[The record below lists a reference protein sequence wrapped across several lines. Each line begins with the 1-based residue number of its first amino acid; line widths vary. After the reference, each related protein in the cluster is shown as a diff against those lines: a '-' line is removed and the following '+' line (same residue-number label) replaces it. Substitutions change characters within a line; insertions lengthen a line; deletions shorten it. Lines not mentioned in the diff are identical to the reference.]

1 MVFTSYIGVFATG
14 FSQTEA
20 NSIYSKADVKNLS
33 AKGFSLL
40 DFDSGTIVYDGNGS
54 KKFPVGN
61 MVKLMTLYLAFEAI
75 SDGKTTLDAEFP
87 VPKSAQD
94 KSVGRERVFLDAGKK
109 ERITVE
115 QAIEAICIASA
126 NDAAYALAH
135 YIGKNEDGFVEM
147 MNKKAQALGLKDTF
161 FTDSAGIDESQ
172 FMSANDAAILAYHL
186 VKNYP
191 DVLNYT
197 NKTYGEFDHW
207 STGQEKTMMVSSNHL
222 IKFYNGS
229 DGLITGYSKED
240 GYSGIGTISVDG
252 KRVIAVVIGVETQ
265 SHRAAELKKLLEYG
279 LAAFEYR
286 VIDEAGTFVRRVP
299 IKDGVKKQ
307 LATATASDFAIV
319 LQKSEFDK
327 ITREVTV
334 SKNLKA
340 PIKKGEVVGEVVY
353 KLNDEEIGRVNIV
366 ADEDMGRVGWFKRLI
381 RKILAW
387 LGLD

>member
-279 LAAFEYR
+279 LVAFEYR